1 MGDGV
6 LLARIDMPGR
16 SMNVFSEA
24 LIDELERLID
34 RVDADQDVLGVV
46 VTSGKASFLAG
57 ADLAMVRGMT
67 QRAATDSRE
76 QMFEFCGRLGRLFL
90 RIEQSAKPWVA
101 AVNGTA
107 LGGGLELAMACAAR
121 LIDTDP
127 KALLGLP
134 EVKLGLLPGAGGTQR
149 LPRFVGLALGLDLL
163 VSGRSLS
170 PDTAIKAG
178 LFEPVPPGHALLA
191 AAQARLHALR
201 AAGAYSAQA
210 KFPFATLNA
219 PADDELQVRGLAQ
232 ALKISDDALRDYPAY
247 RAIIRSVLAGAALPL
262 PQAND
267 VEMTRFLDLM
277 FDPVAGNMVNTLF
290 LQRQRVEKIAAN
302 LAKVPPN
309 ALAIGVLSDHASAW
323 HDALVRTGVTMV
335 EVAALPKDT
344 IEVPLDVHT
353 KVRLSL
359 TTVAAAPL
367 RSSFE
372 LTLVLSERSA
382 HGRVVELLTGS
393 RKLSS
398 AEVGVI
404 AALVRKMQSLLVI
417 TPQGG
422 SVLRLVA
429 DAAGI
434 ADAASPADSAGPAET
449 AGSATGASLRLDAMA
464 AAAVS
469 ALSSGQADD
478 PAALDVALV
487 LAGIAPAY
495 SGGPCH
501 HLWHNR
507 QTLGPQL
514 QQQLGDAYS
523 AVQQRLAASLTQE
536 HTL

>member
-16 SMNVFSEA
+16 SMNVFSKG

-67 QRAATDSRE
+67 QRAATDTRE
-76 QMFEFCGRLGRLFL
+76 QMFAFCGRLGRLFL
-90 RIEQSAKPWVA
+90 QIEQSAKPWVA

-121 LIDTDP
+121 LIDADP

-191 AAQARLHALR
+191 AAQARVHALR

-382 HGRVVELLTGS
+382 HGRVVELLAGS

-398 AEVGVI
+398 AEIGVI

-429 DAAGI
+429 DAAG
-434 ADAASPADSAGPAET
+434 P
-449 AGSATGASLRLDAMA
+449 ATGASLRLDAMA

-514 QQQLGDAYS
+514 QQQLGDAYF